1 MILKVICENVQ
12 FRGVDER
19 VMEISINDTF
29 NIYIR
34 ASVYEKLNN
43 GEYTLLRD
51 NGGLQ
56 IRDKNYNIVPKIINI
71 F

>member
-12 FRGVDER
+12 FSGVDER
-19 VMEISINDTF
+19 VMEISINDSF

-56 IRDKNYNIVPKIINI
+56 IRDRDNNIVPKINNI

>member
-34 ASVYEKLNN
+34 ASVYEKVNN

-51 NGGLQ
+51 NSGLQ
-56 IRDKNYNIVPKIINI
+56 IRDKNYNIVPKINNI

>member
-1 MILKVICENVQ
+1 MILKVICEDVQ

-56 IRDKNYNIVPKIINI
+56 IRDKNYNIVPKINNI

>member
-1 MILKVICENVQ
+1 MIFKVICENVL

-56 IRDKNYNIVPKIINI
+56 IRDKNYNIVPKINNI
-71 F
+71 I